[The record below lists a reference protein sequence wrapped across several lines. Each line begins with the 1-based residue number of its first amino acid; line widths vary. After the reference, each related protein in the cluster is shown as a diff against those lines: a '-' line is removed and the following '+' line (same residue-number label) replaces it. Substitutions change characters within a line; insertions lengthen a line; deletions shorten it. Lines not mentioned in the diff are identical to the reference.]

1 MLFVIFHVMPVV
13 RMHVESAE
21 GLVDAYGRA
30 SDDFRDRAGVL
41 SPLVTEAYA
50 LLGQPG
56 QNPLYGPIPALTTL
70 ANGLADDQRDL
81 SWRVDFLRSV
91 DAQPFGP
98 SGRVSAFIPA
108 DLSAAF
114 GEVGLTPEQV
124 EVAERLINEGVSFEN
139 AARAAQSNDP
149 DAMVRAMRLAELNDQ
164 INNWNGT
171 DNDPLLDA
179 LINQRDE
186 LIEGALGGGEPVAAE
201 VLGQIIVGL
210 SPWQVAQIEQENP
223 GSIDIALLNAIIRDH
238 DSTFYPGDPVDPFIE
253 NARDI
258 RDSIVGNIAGDV
270 AGYPDP
276 DIAAVAQ
283 INGISYQDAKL
294 ALEVSEIDRLNDQSM
309 SVPSP
314 QGAAQVRDQRDAM
327 ILEFVEGNEVLA
339 GVIGRNMSQGH
350 DLATASQMAIA
361 ELEAIA
367 LAAYNA
373 ASQPV
378 VEEDRGF
385 WGDLHHNIFDGG
397 SFVGNVVT
405 GNHAA
410 IAAGVV
416 EHGPGI
422 AQTVGNAAFEIST
435 LSPLTPQGFHLLVTD
450 PGQFAE
456 NYQNF
461 GGGALDWTVDT
472 GKLVAAVAIAGN
484 PGLNAQVRQ
493 VTGRD
498 IQQEVSAAVVG
509 AAQFAAA
516 DPDAFAATVVNW
528 EMLEEDP
535 IRWAGEAAPEVVL
548 EIVTGGAGAG
558 AAGARRA
565 ARAGADAAD
574 AASDANTARR
584 AATENPPVSPRTAAT
599 PNAAVP
605 ITPRFTDKLKRFDEL
620 GEIDTPPPPRPGT
633 NPADIPPPPNGP
645 LPADLA
651 PPRAGT
657 GPVDLI
663 NPGRTPTAA
672 RGVGDGP
679 EVGGSSAEQFRDGSD
694 LTDYADV
701 DGPAAPAVSRATPE
715 LQRPTVVSERVIPD
729 GRVLERA
736 DGTFDFVDN
745 HGNEFNDVHLS
756 PHDQT
761 PFIFGKD
768 PKQAIERT
776 EATPTTT
783 QANQAERYGLDP
795 RWVDGDGNIRWVDKP
810 GTTGTPEPRS
820 LQPGTK
826 IDRFGFPKSPKG
838 SFFSPAGKPH
848 TGRAIPPGQAERYVY
863 EVVAPH
869 PLPVKAG
876 EIKPWFDDPG
886 GQTQFELDAELIRET
901 YGPGSG
907 SNVSEAEFAQ
917 MLDPDGRVSFLYW
930 FGFKG

>member
-1 MLFVIFHVMPVV
+1 MLFVIFHVMSVV

-50 LLGQPG
+50 LLGQSG

-108 DLSAAF
+108 DLWAAF

-124 EVAERLINEGVSFEN
+124 EVAERLINEGVSFED

-309 SVPSP
+309 NVPSP

-350 DLATASQMAIA
+350 GLATASQMAIA

-410 IAAGVV
+410 IAAGVI

-584 AATENPPVSPRTAAT
+584 AAEPPT
-599 PNAAVP
+599 
-605 ITPRFTDKLKRFDEL
+605 
-620 GEIDTPPPPRPGT
+620 G
-633 NPADIPPPPNGP
+633 
-645 LPADLA
+645 
-651 PPRAGT
+651 PPRAT
-657 GPVDLI
+657 PLPPPASLTPPVPDNVNRLDGLDLDAI
-663 NPGRTPTAA
+663 DVSPTTIDAA
-672 RGVGDGP
+672 RPVRPDADSIDLTTPDREPALVGANESLDINDQTP
-679 EVGGSSAEQFRDGSD
+679 ASTTGGGGGSD
-694 LTDYADV
+694 LGDYGEFDGPKADRTNGVSPDVAATLDSPRDGTYRAAEDSPPELTRPGGIADQDGLVFDETAGRWVEPATTRMDHAIDGHFNGFSLPTGGHYIRTPDIRVIDQKAPDQFGVTEGFQQRRDPTNGQWIDKVKPNGLPQENSYFPQHWSKRQTELEINHAFRNSSPDPLMSGFWIGRASDGVPMRGRYADPSTGIV
-701 DGPAAPAVSRATPE
+701 GGWSSAYPLYNYRGP
-715 LQRPTVVSERVIPD
+715 
-729 GRVLERA
+729 
-736 DGTFDFVDN
+736 F
-745 HGNEFNDVHLS
+745 
-756 PHDQT
+756 
-761 PFIFGKD
+761 
-768 PKQAIERT
+768 
-776 EATPTTT
+776 
-783 QANQAERYGLDP
+783 
-795 RWVDGDGNIRWVDKP
+795 
-810 GTTGTPEPRS
+810 
-820 LQPGTK
+820 
-826 IDRFGFPKSPKG
+826 
-838 SFFSPAGKPH
+838 
-848 TGRAIPPGQAERYVY
+848 
-863 EVVAPH
+863 
-869 PLPVKAG
+869 
-876 EIKPWFDDPG
+876 
-886 GQTQFELDAELIRET
+886 
-901 YGPGSG
+901 
-907 SNVSEAEFAQ
+907 
-917 MLDPDGRVSFLYW
+917 
-930 FGFKG
+930 